1 MTMTTQVS
9 ITPMNAYAGDKLDNV
24 IYKARR

>member
-9 ITPMNAYAGDKLDNV
+9 ITPMNSYAGDKLENV
-24 IYKARR
+24 NYKARR